1 MKRLNFKTLLG
12 IAGVNHLESDYS
24 IKIGHRFEWLV
35 LAALLAVFVQ
45 LLMFYSGQPV
55 ESIWFTHVVWSIFA
69 LELVVNLFNVRDR
82 VRYLREN
89 WMSVLIVL
97 VAFPWINWGSDWA
110 LIIRSF
116 RLILF
121 LRFFAGFFQ
130 DVLTILRRNR
140 FGQILLAFCFI
151 IVGASGVFSYIE
163 DRPFTDGVW
172 YAVVTITTVG
182 YGDVVPTTDAGRFF
196 GVILI
201 LFGVVF
207 FSLVAANIAAFLIGS
222 DQRKSEA
229 DILEYMRLTEDRLA
243 QQSIANEKHVER
255 LMAHFSNELADLKR
269 ILEKERRS

>member
-1 MKRLNFKTLLG
+1 MKHWNFKTLLG
-12 IAGVNHLESDYS
+12 IAGVNHLESDYT
-24 IKIGHRFEWLV
+24 IKIAQRFEWLV
-35 LAALLAVFVQ
+35 LVALLAVFIQ

-55 ESIWFTHVVWSIFA
+55 ESVWFTHLVWSIFA
-69 LELVVNLFNVRDR
+69 LELGVNLFNVRNR

-89 WMSVLIVL
+89 WMSVLIVF
-97 VAFPWINWGSDWA
+97 VAFPLIDWSADWA
-110 LIIRSF
+110 VIIRSL
-116 RLILF
+116 RLLLF
-121 LRFFAGFFQ
+121 MRFVAGFFQ
-130 DVLTILRRNR
+130 NVLTILRRNR
-140 FGQILLAFCFI
+140 FGQILLAFSFV

-182 YGDVVPTTDAGRFF
+182 YGDVVPTTDAGRVF

-229 DILEYMRLTEDRLA
+229 DILEFMSQTEDRLA

-255 LMAHFSNELADLKR
+255 LMVHFSSELADLKR
-269 ILEKERRS
+269 ALEKERRS